1 MFLPKWWVDNALCK
15 LIFFKKIYFK
25 SFLFF
30 FSFQK
35 EGEQCDRDGFYSFH
49 YLSIYNH
56 EKLPNCIQKLPKS
69 VAIFAKHWI
78 SHQKMAKDSLVYV
91 KVAIFCQIWSHWR
104 RARKRVTEI
113 GENCLRNC
121 NKCLRWKLW
130 KKLDRKFLFASL
142 YLCLSHLYT
151 YTYV

>member
-35 EGEQCDRDGFYSFH
+35 EGEQCDRMAFIVF
-49 YLSIYNH
+49 IIC
-56 EKLPNCIQKLPKS
+56 PFTTMRNCIQKLPKS
-69 VAIFAKHWI
+69 VVIFAKYWI